1 MSRKSKFIASVVSA
15 SKEELP
21 TLPFQRGAARKAMF
35 ARIKA
40 EAAQQPERKR
50 A

>member
-1 MSRKSKFIASVVSA
+1 MSRSSKFIASVVAA
-15 SKEELP
+15 SKEDAP
-21 TLPFQRGAARKAMF
+21 ALPFRRGAVRKAMF

-40 EAAQQPERKR
+40 ETGHQPVRKL

>member
-1 MSRKSKFIASVVSA
+1 MSRSSKFIASVLAS
-15 SKEELP
+15 SKEDMP
-21 TLPFQRGAARKAMF
+21 ALPFQRGAARKAMF

-40 EAAQQPERKR
+40 ESTNMPVRKQ

>member
-1 MSRKSKFIASVVSA
+1 MPA
-15 SKEELP
+15 
-21 TLPFQRGAARKAMF
+21 LPFQRGATRKAMF

-40 EAAQQPERKR
+40 EAANVPNRKR

>member
-1 MSRKSKFIASVVSA
+1 MSRRSKFIASVIA
-15 SKEELP
+15 TSKEDMP

-40 EAAQQPERKR
+40 EAANSPDRKL

>member
-1 MSRKSKFIASVVSA
+1 MSRSAKFVASVVA
-15 SKEELP
+15 TSKEDLP
-21 TLPFQRGAARKAMF
+21 VLPFQRGAVRRAMF

-40 EAAQQPERKR
+40 EAANVPVRKQ

>member
-1 MSRKSKFIASVVSA
+1 MSRKSKFIASVMAA
-15 SKEELP
+15 SKEDMP

-40 EAAQQPERKR
+40 QTEQDAARKS